1 MTLDFRS
8 RLLTTTLLVGAGML
22 ASPAFAQDAPAI
34 NNECPPGVPAGT
46 NGCNPADTAATG
58 SQPETTTP
66 VEGQTQVPSTS
77 ATGEPTRS
85 AQDIVITGTRIP
97 QPNLTSA
104 SPVTVLSSQEVKLQ
118 GTSRTE
124 DLINSLPQSF
134 AAQGSNISN
143 GASGTATVNLRGL
156 GSARTLVLV
165 NGRRLQPG
173 DVLSPFPDTN
183 FIPTQ
188 LIKRVDVLTGGAS
201 STYGADAVGGVV
213 NFIMDNTFT
222 GVRLDAQVSTFMHN
236 NNTNDDILEANA
248 AQGYRPPHGL
258 SVNGG
263 AADLAAVVGAAFD
276 DGRGHAQA
284 YATYRRQRPVLQSSR
299 DYAFCALS
307 GLPEFD
313 PRAGRTSAPFEAP
326 NVAREGRNF
335 NCGGSATSATGTFLQ
350 YDPNNNY
357 ALVDVFQ
364 VGNGNEFIP
373 GTTPFNFGPYNYF
386 QRPDERYTLG
396 TFADYEIAPGAK
408 PYLEAMFMDDRSD
421 AQIAPSGDFGNTFT
435 LNCTNPLLS
444 PQQFQRLCVDNG
456 DATFIDPN
464 TGEQTAFVYTL
475 RRNVEG
481 GGRDDDVQ
489 HTAFRIVAGMR
500 GDPLK
505 GVSYDAYYQFGRT
518 LRNSVYKNDFSVTR
532 LSRAL
537 DVVTDPDTGQP
548 VCRSVL
554 NGQDAN
560 CVPYNIFATGG
571 VTQAA
576 LDYLQTPGFQRGV
589 VNESIGHLD
598 VTLSGADY
606 GLKTPWAETGLGFNV
621 GAEYRKQTMD
631 FAVDAAFSTGDLAG
645 QGGPTPPV
653 NGQFD
658 VREWF
663 AEAQVPIVERNFIDL
678 LQVSAGY
685 RYSNYKVDGAGVKN
699 EFNTK
704 TYKAGLEFAPIR
716 DIRFRA
722 AYNRAVR
729 APNIV
734 ELFFPTSLGL
744 SGPVD
749 PCAGSTPTATAA
761 QCALTGVT
769 AAQYGNISANPAN
782 QYNALFGG
790 NALLTPEKADTITAG
805 VVVQPRFIPG
815 LALTADYF
823 DIKVKNLISTA
834 SFASVFAS
842 CFEGDA
848 ASCDLINRAPGTGS
862 LWLGQQG
869 FVELTN
875 QNFSGKGLF
884 TKGWDFSGSYSRRMG
899 FLGTLNASFVG
910 TLLTKLG
917 TPADPGVGRYAG
929 STPSPKWRHKAR
941 LGFTLPNGIG
951 LSGQWRHFSAVIC
964 RPGLGDLGCT
974 VTIDPDNVPGPANG
988 PLPPQV
994 IDVPG
999 NMRLNQ
1005 ANFFDLTLSARIT
1018 NKFSLRMGANN
1029 ILDTEP
1035 PVAGSQV
1042 VPAGFGNGNTYP
1054 QVYDALGR
1062 YVFAGVTVD
1071 F

>member
-156 GSARTLVLV
+156 GSARTLVLI

-183 FIPTQ
+183 FVPTQ

-222 GVRLDAQVSTFMHN
+222 GVRLDAQVSTFQHN
-236 NNTNDDILEANA
+236 NDTNDDILAANA
-248 AQGYRPPHGL
+248 AQGYRVPTGL
-258 SVNGG
+258 STNGG
-263 AADLAAVVGAAFD
+263 AADLAAVLGASFD

-307 GLPEFD
+307 G
-313 PRAGRTSAPFEAP
+313 RTQSAINAGPSRRFS
-326 NVAREGRNF
+326 
-335 NCGGSATSATGTFLQ
+335 CGGSATSATGTFLQ
-350 YDPNNNY
+350 YDVNTY
-357 ALVDVFQ
+357 ALIDVFQ
-364 VGNGNEFIP
+364 VGNGNEFTP
-373 GTTPFNFGPYNYF
+373 GSTPFNFGPYNYF

-421 AQIAPSGDFGNTFT
+421 AQIAPSGDFGNTAT

-444 PQQFQRLCVDNG
+444 PQQVQRLCVDNAAG
-456 DATFIDPN
+456 TFIDPN

-489 HTAFRIVAGMR
+489 HTAFRVVAGMR

-518 LRNSVYKNDFSVTR
+518 LRNSVYQNDFSVTR

-537 DVVTDPDTGQP
+537 DVVTDPDTGLP

-560 CVPYNIFATGG
+560 CVPYNIFSAGG

-653 NGQFD
+653 SGQFD

-685 RYSNYKVDGAGVKN
+685 RYSNYKVDGAGVQN
-699 EFNTK
+699 SFNTK
-704 TYKAGLEFAPIR
+704 TYKAGIEFAPIR

-734 ELFFPTSLGL
+734 ELFFPQSLGL

-749 PCAGSTPTATAA
+749 PCAGATPSATAA

-769 AAQYGNISANPAN
+769 AAQYGNISPNPAN

-823 DIKVKNLISTA
+823 DIKVKNLIGTS
-834 SFASVFAS
+834 SFSAVFDA
-842 CFEGDA
+842 CFTGDA
-848 ASCDLINRAPGTGS
+848 AACALVNRAPGTGS

-884 TKGWDFSGSYSRRMG
+884 TKGWDFSTSYSRRMG

-917 TPADPGVGRYAG
+917 TPADPGVGRFAG
-929 STPSPKWRHKAR
+929 STPSPKWRHKMR
-941 LGFTLPNGIG
+941 VGFTLPVGIG
-951 LSGQWRHFSAVIC
+951 ISGQWRHFSAVRCINKIN
-964 RPGLGDLGCT
+964 PDTGSPFDLGCGS
-974 VTIDPDNVPGPANG
+974 VAN
-988 PLPPQV
+988 P
-994 IDVPG
+994 IPG
-999 NMRLNQ
+999 NQKMNA
-1005 ANFFDLTLSARIT
+1005 ANFFDLTMSARVT

-1035 PVAGSQV
+1035 PIAGSQV

-1062 YVFAGVTVD
+1062 YMFAGVTVD